1 MERMGESRRENE
13 EDGEDGQDGKGKV
26 GAWNVGAWR
35 NTGGGR

>member
-13 EDGEDGQDGKGKV
+13 EDGEDGQDGKV
-26 GAWNVGAWR
+26 GGWNVGAWR